1 MRCKLSV
8 ESNYEKLVEGF
19 VEKING
25 LKDLLS
31 GNDVKNLV
39 SIQDIERQGKINLNE
54 EVEPERWQLFSDF
67 FSDLVIQSIDDLD
80 YESKR
85 AAVLNVVVQWQ
96 KYLNYENIR
105 SEILEEINN
114 ADSHQNALLF
124 VENITRIANE
134 YKVFVPSED
143 VLSKTVEMFLT
154 TNANIFNTLFEE
166 GSKKRFFMFVTEQ
179 RKV

>member
-19 VEKING
+19 FEKING

-31 GNDVKNLV
+31 KNDVKNLV

-80 YESKR
+80 YEGKR

-105 SEILEEINN
+105 GEIVEEIKN

-124 VENITRIANE
+124 VENLTRIANE